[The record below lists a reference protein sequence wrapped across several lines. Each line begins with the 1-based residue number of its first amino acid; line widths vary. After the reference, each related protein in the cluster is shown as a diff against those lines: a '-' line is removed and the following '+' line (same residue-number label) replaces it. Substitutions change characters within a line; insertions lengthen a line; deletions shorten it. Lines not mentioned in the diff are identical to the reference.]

1 MKHWRRTPSDTGTQF
16 SVEGTGSGFR
26 PDRTTDAD
34 NIQYLRGLA
43 AGTVAVFQSALPR
56 VNVGWA
62 LLWPA
67 FFCALGTHLVR
78 NEW

>member
-1 MKHWRRTPSDTGTQF
+1 MKHCRRTPSNAGAQF
-16 SVEGTGSGFR
+16 SVEGTGKDFR

-34 NIQYLRGLA
+34 NTQYMRGLD
-43 AGTVAVFQSALPR
+43 TVAVFQSALPR
-56 VNVGWA
+56 INVGWA

-67 FFCALGTHLVR
+67 FFALLALVR